1 MRKLLPGRRLI
12 MGMGQEESRRP
23 ARILV
28 VDDEESIRD
37 LLRLVLTGEG
47 YSVVT
52 ANDGEEAIEHLEA
65 QRFDLVIT
73 DLVMPRVNGVE
84 VLRAAKRIDSNFPVI
99 VITGYPSVETVTE
112 LVRLGAGD
120 YLTKPFNVDVVLVT
134 VAKLLE
140 MGRMSGEP
148 GSGDSE

>member
-1 MRKLLPGRRLI
+1 
-12 MGMGQEESRRP
+12 MGLGQEKSRP

-120 YLTKPFNVDVVLVT
+120 YLTKPFNIDVVLVT

>member
-1 MRKLLPGRRLI
+1 MRKLLPGRQLI
-12 MGMGQEESRRP
+12 MGLGQEESRRP

-52 ANDGEEAIEHLEA
+52 ANDGEEAIEHLKA

-112 LVRLGAGD
+112 LVKLGAGD
-120 YLTKPFNVDVVLVT
+120 YLRKPFNVDVVLVT

-148 GSGDSE
+148 GSGYSE

>member
-1 MRKLLPGRRLI
+1 
-12 MGMGQEESRRP
+12 MGLGPEESRP

-37 LLRLVLTGEG
+37 LLRLVLTGQG

-52 ANDGEEAIEHLEA
+52 ASGGEEAIEYLEA
-65 QRFDLVIT
+65 QPFDLVIT
-73 DLVMPRVNGVE
+73 DLVMPTVNGVE
-84 VLRAAKRIDSNFPVI
+84 VLRAAKRIDPTYPVI

-120 YLTKPFNVDVVLVT
+120 YLTKPFNVDVVIVT

-140 MGRMSGEP
+140 MGRVNGEP
-148 GSGDSE
+148 KSGDSE

>member
-1 MRKLLPGRRLI
+1 
-12 MGMGQEESRRP
+12 MGLGQEESRP

-37 LLRLVLTGEG
+37 LLRLVLTREG

-52 ANDGEEAIEHLEA
+52 ANGGEEAIEYLEA

-84 VLRAAKRIDSNFPVI
+84 VLRAARRIDPKYPVM

-120 YLTKPFNVDVVLVT
+120 YLTKPFNIDVVRMT

-140 MGRMSGEP
+140 MGRINDEP
-148 GSGDSE
+148 EGGDSE